1 MACYLKG
8 RLLPL
13 ANVRLEI
20 NGVMPFTYHLLLSV
34 QKSIERVTVVL
45 TWVIGRQQGECSHKY
60 IQLICMKL
68 ELFHCIK

>member
-20 NGVMPFTYHLLLSV
+20 NGVMPFTYHLLSSV

-45 TWVIGRQQGECSHKY
+45 T
-60 IQLICMKL
+60 
-68 ELFHCIK
+68 